1 MPLLQLLQFLK
12 YEIHNNN
19 LPLAAMLGTLFL
31 IIGLYFLYSL
41 IFNFILPI
49 YRASRK
55 MRDQMREFQGKMN
68 TENGYSNHQS
78 APDNTQRA
86 TQTESA
92 KAGDYIDFE
101 EVK

>member
-1 MPLLQLLQFLK
+1 MKVLQFLK
-12 YEIHNNN
+12 YEIANNN
-19 LPLAAMLGTLFL
+19 LPLSAMLGTLFL
-31 IIGLYFLYSL
+31 IIGLYFLYTL

-55 MRDQMREFQGKMN
+55 MREQMREFQGKMN
-68 TENGYSNHQS
+68 TENGFSGNHS
-78 APDNTQRA
+78 AASTTARA
-86 TQTESA
+86 TQTESS